1 MMSRGRK
8 RALDWEQVKRARW
21 LYTNTTCS
29 MERIARHLRVSQ
41 GVIQDVIDKKG
52 AYAETEAA
60 SQRVKPD

>member
-1 MMSRGRK
+1 MKKRGRK

-21 LYTNTTCS
+21 LYANTSCS

-52 AYAETEAA
+52 AY
-60 SQRVKPD
+60 K